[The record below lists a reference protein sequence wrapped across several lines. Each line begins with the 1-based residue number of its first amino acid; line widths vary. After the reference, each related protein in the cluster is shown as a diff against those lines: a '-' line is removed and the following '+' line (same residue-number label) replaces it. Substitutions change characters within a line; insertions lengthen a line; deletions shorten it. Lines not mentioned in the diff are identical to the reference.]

1 VETIEVD
8 IIESDLYLTK
18 DGYLVYNHDSYVDET
33 CNVNGDITFD
43 EVKTL
48 CKDKANRHYIENM
61 TLAEQ
66 TEIMSQISHII
77 RNTAHFTIYAALGFF
92 SSFTVGQRKLFSK
105 GSLGVVLF
113 CFIYAV
119 SDEIHQYFVP
129 GRSCMFADMLIDTCG
144 GITGMTISFLIM
156 KIFRNGK

>member
-1 VETIEVD
+1 MADKKINKRKFVFAVLTAAVMVCIFLFSCETADESSD
-8 IIESDLYLTK
+8 TSGII
-18 DGYLVYNHDSYVDET
+18 
-33 CNVNGDITFD
+33 VNLILNIFYR
-43 EVKTL
+43 
-48 CKDKANRHYIENM
+48 NFENM

-77 RNTAHFTIYAALGFF
+77 RKTAHFTIYAALGFF